1 MISRWSTIPVVML
14 YLLSFARSCPTLRP
28 RGLQPTRLLCPWD
41 PPGKSTGLG
50 CHFLLQGIFPTQGS
64 NPTRL
69 HWQAD
74 SLQLSRQGSPAAIV
88 TFHKFIIFLEVGRL
102 NGFYGLK
109 SRYLQS
115 HVPSRGFRGECAC
128 MPSRFSRVQLFVTLC
143 DLMDYSP
150 PGSSFH
156 GILQTRIPAWVAIS
170 FSRGSSRPRDHTHV
184 SYVSPV
190 HGILQ
195 ARILEWVS
203 TPSSRGSPQ
212 PRD

>member
-1 MISRWSTIPVVML
+1 MTPWTVAHQAPPSMGFSRQEHWTGLPFPSL
-14 YLLSFARSCPTLRP
+14 GDLLHPGIKPNSAALAGGFFTAE
-28 RGLQPTRLLCPWD
+28 
-41 PPGKSTGLG
+41 PPGKP
-50 CHFLLQGIFPTQGS
+50 CCYS
-64 NPTRL
+64 NLPQIYYL
-69 HWQAD
+69 
-74 SLQLSRQGSPAAIV
+74 
-88 TFHKFIIFLEVGRL
+88 IFLEVGRL

-195 ARILEWVS
+195 ARIPEWVS
-203 TPSSRGSPQ
+203 MPSSRGSPQ